1 MSRFRYFVIYKPFQ
15 TLSQFSPE
23 PGKKTLKD
31 WFSVP
36 GDVYPVGRLDFD
48 SEGLLLLTNDPS
60 VNRRLLHPKNA
71 HRRTYLAQVD
81 GPVSETQLSEL
92 TTGVRISVQGKTHWG
107 RATEV
112 SLLLAEPAL
121 PPRNPPIRF
130 RKTVPAPWIRLTL
143 TEGKNRQVRKMC
155 AAVGAPVLRL
165 VRVAMESLDISDWQ
179 AGQIREYPAAE
190 IKKLLRL

>member
-92 TTGVRISVQGKTHWG
+92 INGVWISVQGKPHLG
-107 RATEV
+107 RATEA
-112 SLLLAEPAL
+112 SLLLAEPVL